1 MLLSGSKRYSMHDR
15 IQPHST
21 VVVIGAG
28 ASGIAASEKLLDT
41 GYKVVL
47 IEARDRMGGRAST
60 RLVGSIPFD
69 AGASWLTESQVNYL
83 RTTADSSGV
92 KLYPTDFNR
101 ALVQY
106 KGVNV
111 PVDLTEFMTAV
122 ERRLTLPYMKLHIRE
137 FFGFR
142 KTLPSMASILNP
154 LLKKYGAEAAYA
166 REVLIANEATNLDR
180 TSIAT
185 LLSGNDSTGDDGRD
199 PLPTDD
205 VMINGGMQAFV
216 ISLAKKV
223 KPSLGEAVDAII
235 RTEIGVS
242 VQTTRRR
249 INADAVIVTVP
260 LGLLKAGTI
269 QFDPGLP
276 IEHKAAIDRL
286 GFGILKKTCLVYPD
300 SNWAKENHLV
310 GLYDSP
316 YFNFIVNVAAIAG
329 QPMIMALSAG
339 DKQIAAD
346 SLSIDEL
353 ATELH
358 ANIRATLG
366 SDIPDPIDHS
376 TTDWG
381 NDPYALGAY
390 SHSSLDTLG
399 NEAEILQRPIA
410 GRILLAGE
418 ALSDRNGYVDGA
430 WSDGQRAA
438 SVIINDL

>member
-1 MLLSGSKRYSMHDR
+1 MHDR

-28 ASGIAASEKLLDT
+28 ASGIAASEKLLAA
-41 GYKVVL
+41 GFKVVL

-60 RLVGSIPFD
+60 RLVSSVPFD
-69 AGASWLTESQVNYL
+69 TGASWLADSQVNYL
-83 RTTADSSGV
+83 RTTAESSGV

-106 KGVNV
+106 KGINV
-111 PVDLTEFMTAV
+111 PINPTEFMKAV
-122 ERRLTLPYMKLHIRE
+122 ERRMTLPYIKLHIRE
-137 FFGFR
+137 FFGLR
-142 KTLPSMASILNP
+142 KTLPSMASMLDP
-154 LLKKYGAEAAYA
+154 LLKKHGAQAAYA
-166 REVLIANEATNLDR
+166 RELMIVNEADNLDQ

-185 LLSGNDSTGDDGRD
+185 LLREHNLPGDDGYD

-205 VMINGGMQAFV
+205 VMVDSGMQAFV
-216 ISLAKKV
+216 TSLAKNI
-223 KPSLGEAVDAII
+223 KPSLGESVEAII
-235 RTEIGVS
+235 RTENGIS

-249 INADAVIVTVP
+249 IDADSVIVTVP
-260 LGLLKAGTI
+260 LGVLKAGTI
-269 QFDPGLP
+269 RFDPGLP
-276 IEHKAAIDRL
+276 VEHRAAIDRL
-286 GFGILKKTCLVYPD
+286 GFGNEKKTCLVYPD
-300 SNWAKENHLV
+300 TNWAKEHHMV
-310 GLYDSP
+310 GLHDSP
-316 YFNFIVNVAAIAG
+316 YFNFMVNVAAIAG
-329 QPMIMALSAG
+329 KPMIMALSAG
-339 DKQIAAD
+339 NKLIAAD

-353 ATELH
+353 AAALH
-358 ANIRATLG
+358 ANVRATLG

-390 SHSSLDTLG
+390 SHSSLKTLG

-430 WSDGQRAA
+430 WNDGQRAA
-438 SVIINDL
+438 SAIINA

>member
-1 MLLSGSKRYSMHDR
+1 MHDR

-28 ASGIAASEKLLDT
+28 ASGIAASEKLLAA
-41 GYKVVL
+41 GFKVVL

-60 RLVGSIPFD
+60 RLVSSVPFD
-69 AGASWLTESQVNYL
+69 TGASWLADSQVNYL
-83 RTTADSSGV
+83 RTTAESSGV

-106 KGVNV
+106 KGINV
-111 PVDLTEFMTAV
+111 PINPTEFMKAV
-122 ERRLTLPYMKLHIRE
+122 ERRMALPYIKLHIRE
-137 FFGFR
+137 FFGLR
-142 KTLPSMASILNP
+142 KTLPSMASMLDP
-154 LLKKYGAEAAYA
+154 LLKKHGAQAAYA
-166 REVLIANEATNLDR
+166 RELMIVNEADNLDQ

-185 LLSGNDSTGDDGRD
+185 LLREHNLPGDDGYD

-205 VMINGGMQAFV
+205 VMVDGGMQAFV
-216 ISLAKKV
+216 TSLAKNI
-223 KPSLGEAVDAII
+223 KPSLGESVEAII
-235 RTEIGVS
+235 RTENGIS

-249 INADAVIVTVP
+249 IDADSVIVTVP
-260 LGLLKAGTI
+260 LGVLKAGTI
-269 QFDPGLP
+269 RFDPGLP
-276 IEHKAAIDRL
+276 VEHRAAIDRL
-286 GFGILKKTCLVYPD
+286 GFGNEKKTCLVYPD
-300 SNWAKENHLV
+300 TNWAKEHHMV
-310 GLYDSP
+310 GLHDSP
-316 YFNFIVNVAAIAG
+316 YFNFMVNVAAIAG
-329 QPMIMALSAG
+329 KPMIMALSAG
-339 DKQIAAD
+339 NKLIAAD

-353 ATELH
+353 AAALH
-358 ANIRATLG
+358 ANVRATLG

-390 SHSSLDTLG
+390 SHSSLKTLG

-430 WSDGQRAA
+430 WNDGQRAA
-438 SVIINDL
+438 SAIINA

>member
-1 MLLSGSKRYSMHDR
+1 MHDR

-223 KPSLGEAVDAII
+223 KPSLGEAVEAII

-269 QFDPGLP
+269 QFDPRLP

-286 GFGILKKTCLVYPD
+286 GFGILKKTCLVYPN

>member
-1 MLLSGSKRYSMHDR
+1 M
-15 IQPHST
+15 
-21 VVVIGAG
+21 
-28 ASGIAASEKLLDT
+28 
-41 GYKVVL
+41 
-47 IEARDRMGGRAST
+47 
-60 RLVGSIPFD
+60 
-69 AGASWLTESQVNYL
+69 
-83 RTTADSSGV
+83 
-92 KLYPTDFNR
+92 
-101 ALVQY
+101 
-106 KGVNV
+106 
-111 PVDLTEFMTAV
+111 
-122 ERRLTLPYMKLHIRE
+122 
-137 FFGFR
+137 
-142 KTLPSMASILNP
+142 
-154 LLKKYGAEAAYA
+154 
-166 REVLIANEATNLDR
+166 
-180 TSIAT
+180 
-185 LLSGNDSTGDDGRD
+185 
-199 PLPTDD
+199 
-205 VMINGGMQAFV
+205 
-216 ISLAKKV
+216 
-223 KPSLGEAVDAII
+223 
-235 RTEIGVS
+235 
-242 VQTTRRR
+242 
-249 INADAVIVTVP
+249 
-260 LGLLKAGTI
+260 
-269 QFDPGLP
+269 
-276 IEHKAAIDRL
+276 
-286 GFGILKKTCLVYPD
+286 
-300 SNWAKENHLV
+300 

-430 WSDGQRAA
+430 WRDGQRAA

>member
-1 MLLSGSKRYSMHDR
+1 MHDR

-28 ASGIAASEKLLDT
+28 ASGIAASEKLLAA
-41 GYKVVL
+41 GFKVVL

-60 RLVGSIPFD
+60 RLVSSVPFD
-69 AGASWLTESQVNYL
+69 TGASWLADSQVNYL
-83 RTTADSSGV
+83 RTTAESSGV

-111 PVDLTEFMTAV
+111 PINPTEFMKAV
-122 ERRLTLPYMKLHIRE
+122 ERRMTLPYIKLHIRE
-137 FFGFR
+137 FFGLR
-142 KTLPSMASILNP
+142 KTLPSMASMLDP
-154 LLKKYGAEAAYA
+154 LLKKHGAQAAYA
-166 REVLIANEATNLDR
+166 RELMIVNEADNLDQ

-185 LLSGNDSTGDDGRD
+185 LLREHNLPGDDGYD

-205 VMINGGMQAFV
+205 VMVDGGMQAFV
-216 ISLAKKV
+216 TSLAKNI
-223 KPSLGEAVDAII
+223 KPSLGESVEAII
-235 RTEIGVS
+235 RTENGIS

-249 INADAVIVTVP
+249 IDADSVIVTVP
-260 LGLLKAGTI
+260 LGVLKAGTI
-269 QFDPGLP
+269 RFDPGLP
-276 IEHKAAIDRL
+276 VEHRAAIDRL
-286 GFGILKKTCLVYPD
+286 GFGNEKKTCLVYPD
-300 SNWAKENHLV
+300 TNWAKEHHMV
-310 GLYDSP
+310 GLHDSP
-316 YFNFIVNVAAIAG
+316 YFNFMVNVAAIAG
-329 QPMIMALSAG
+329 KPMIMALSAG
-339 DKQIAAD
+339 NKLIAAD

-353 ATELH
+353 AAALH
-358 ANIRATLG
+358 ANVRATLG

-390 SHSSLDTLG
+390 SHSSLKTLG

-418 ALSDRNGYVDGA
+418 ALSERNGYVDGA
-430 WSDGQRAA
+430 WNDGQRAA
-438 SVIINDL
+438 SAIINA

>member
-1 MLLSGSKRYSMHDR
+1 MNDR

-28 ASGIAASEKLLDT
+28 ASGIAASEKLLAT
-41 GYKVVL
+41 GFKVIL

-166 REVLIANEATNLDR
+166 REIMIANEASNLDR

-185 LLSGNDSTGDDGRD
+185 LLSGSDSTGDDGRD

-223 KPSLGEAVDAII
+223 KPILGEAVEAII

-269 QFDPGLP
+269 QFDPRLP

-286 GFGILKKTCLVYPD
+286 GFGILKKTCLVYPN

-339 DKQIAAD
+339 DKQTAAD

>member
-1 MLLSGSKRYSMHDR
+1 MHDR

-28 ASGIAASEKLLDT
+28 ASGIAASEKLLAT
-41 GYKVVL
+41 GFKVIL

-111 PVDLTEFMTAV
+111 PVDLTEFITAV

-166 REVLIANEATNLDR
+166 REIMIANEATNLDR

-185 LLSGNDSTGDDGRD
+185 LLRGNDSTGDDGHD

-205 VMINGGMQAFV
+205 VMINGGMQAFI

-223 KPSLGEAVDAII
+223 KPSLGEAVEAII
-235 RTEIGVS
+235 RTEIGVN

-300 SNWAKENHLV
+300 SNWTKENHLV

-346 SLSIDEL
+346 SLSIEEL

-366 SDIPDPIDHS
+366 SDIPDPIDYS

-399 NEAEILQRPIA
+399 NEAEILHRPIA

>member
-1 MLLSGSKRYSMHDR
+1 MHDR

-185 LLSGNDSTGDDGRD
+185 LLSRNDSTGDDGRD

-223 KPSLGEAVDAII
+223 KPSLGEAVEAII

-269 QFDPGLP
+269 QFDPRLP

-286 GFGILKKTCLVYPD
+286 GFGILKKTCLVYPN

>member
-1 MLLSGSKRYSMHDR
+1 MFDFKKSPMHDR

-28 ASGIAASEKLLDT
+28 ASGIAASEKLLAA
-41 GYKVVL
+41 GFKVVL
-47 IEARDRMGGRAST
+47 IESRDRMGGRAST
-60 RLVGSIPFD
+60 RLVSSVPFD
-69 AGASWLTESQVNYL
+69 TGASWLPDSQVNYL
-83 RTTADSSGV
+83 RTTAESSGV

-111 PVDLTEFMTAV
+111 PINPTEFMKAV
-122 ERRLTLPYMKLHIRE
+122 ERRMTLPYIKLHIRE
-137 FFGFR
+137 FFGLH
-142 KTLPSMASILNP
+142 KTLPSMASMLDP
-154 LLKKYGAEAAYA
+154 LLKKHGAQAAYA
-166 REVLIANEATNLDR
+166 RELVIVNEAANLDQ

-185 LLSGNDSTGDDGRD
+185 LLREHNLPGDDGYD

-205 VMINGGMQAFV
+205 VMVDGGMQAFV
-216 ISLAKKV
+216 TSFAKNI
-223 KPSLGEAVDAII
+223 KPSLGESVEAVI
-235 RTEIGVS
+235 RTKNGIS

-249 INADAVIVTVP
+249 IDADSVIVTVP
-260 LGLLKAGTI
+260 LGVLKAGTI
-269 QFDPGLP
+269 RFDPGLP
-276 IEHKAAIDRL
+276 VEHRAAIDRL
-286 GFGILKKTCLVYPD
+286 GFGNEKKTCLVYPNT
-300 SNWAKENHLV
+300 NWAKEHHMV
-310 GLYDSP
+310 GLHDSP
-316 YFNFIVNVAAIAG
+316 YFNFMVNVAAIAG
-329 QPMIMALSAG
+329 KPMIMALSAG
-339 DKQIAAD
+339 NKLIAAD

-353 ATELH
+353 AAALH
-358 ANIRATLG
+358 ANVRATLG

-390 SHSSLDTLG
+390 SHSSLNTLG

-430 WSDGQRAA
+430 WNDGQRAA
-438 SVIINDL
+438 SAIIDA

>member
-1 MLLSGSKRYSMHDR
+1 MHDR

-28 ASGIAASEKLLDT
+28 ASGIAASEKLLAA
-41 GYKVVL
+41 GFKVVL

-60 RLVGSIPFD
+60 RLVSSVPFD
-69 AGASWLTESQVNYL
+69 TGASWLADSQVNYL
-83 RTTADSSGV
+83 RTTAELSGV

-106 KGVNV
+106 KGINV
-111 PVDLTEFMTAV
+111 PINPTEFMKAV
-122 ERRLTLPYMKLHIRE
+122 ERRMTLPYIKLHIRE
-137 FFGFR
+137 FFGLR
-142 KTLPSMASILNP
+142 KTLPSMASMLDP
-154 LLKKYGAEAAYA
+154 LLKKHGAQAAYA
-166 REVLIANEATNLDR
+166 RELMIVNEADNLDQ

-185 LLSGNDSTGDDGRD
+185 LLREHNLPGDDGYD

-205 VMINGGMQAFV
+205 VMVDGGMQAFV
-216 ISLAKKV
+216 TSLAKNI
-223 KPSLGEAVDAII
+223 KPSLGESVEAII
-235 RTEIGVS
+235 RTENGIS

-249 INADAVIVTVP
+249 IDADSVIVTVP
-260 LGLLKAGTI
+260 LGVLKAGTI
-269 QFDPGLP
+269 RFDPGLP
-276 IEHKAAIDRL
+276 VEHRAAIDRL
-286 GFGILKKTCLVYPD
+286 GFGNEKKTCLVYPD
-300 SNWAKENHLV
+300 TNWAKEHHMV
-310 GLYDSP
+310 GLHDSP
-316 YFNFIVNVAAIAG
+316 YFNFMVNVAAIAG
-329 QPMIMALSAG
+329 KPMIMALSAG
-339 DKQIAAD
+339 NKLIAAD

-353 ATELH
+353 AAALH
-358 ANIRATLG
+358 ANVRATLG

-390 SHSSLDTLG
+390 SHSSLKTLG

-430 WSDGQRAA
+430 WNDGQRAA
-438 SVIINDL
+438 SAIINA

>member
-1 MLLSGSKRYSMHDR
+1 MNDR

-28 ASGIAASEKLLDT
+28 ASGIAASEKLLAT
-41 GYKVVL
+41 GFKVIL

-166 REVLIANEATNLDR
+166 REIMIANEASNLDR

-185 LLSGNDSTGDDGRD
+185 LLSGSDSTGDDGRD

-223 KPSLGEAVDAII
+223 KPSLGEAVEAII

-269 QFDPGLP
+269 QFDPRLP

-286 GFGILKKTCLVYPD
+286 GFGILKKTCLVYPN

-339 DKQIAAD
+339 DKQTAAD

>member
-1 MLLSGSKRYSMHDR
+1 M
-15 IQPHST
+15 
-21 VVVIGAG
+21 
-28 ASGIAASEKLLDT
+28 
-41 GYKVVL
+41 
-47 IEARDRMGGRAST
+47 
-60 RLVGSIPFD
+60 
-69 AGASWLTESQVNYL
+69 
-83 RTTADSSGV
+83 

-101 ALVQY
+101 ALVHY

-185 LLSGNDSTGDDGRD
+185 LLSRNDSTGDDGRD

-216 ISLAKKV
+216 ISLAKRV
-223 KPSLGEAVDAII
+223 KPSLGEAVEAII
-235 RTEIGVS
+235 RTETGVS

-286 GFGILKKTCLVYPD
+286 GFGILKNTCLVYPD
-300 SNWAKENHLV
+300 SNWTKENHLV

-366 SDIPDPIDHS
+366 SDIPDPIDYS

>member
-1 MLLSGSKRYSMHDR
+1 MHDR

-28 ASGIAASEKLLDT
+28 ASGIAASEKLLAT
-41 GYKVVL
+41 GFKVVL

-223 KPSLGEAVDAII
+223 KPSLGEAVEAII

-269 QFDPGLP
+269 QFDPRLP

>member
-1 MLLSGSKRYSMHDR
+1 MLYTYDR

-28 ASGIAASEKLLDT
+28 ASGIAASEKLLT
-41 GYKVVL
+41 NGFKVVL

-60 RLVGSIPFD
+60 KLVGSVPFD
-69 AGASWLTESQVNYL
+69 AGASWLTESKMNYL
-83 RTTADSSGV
+83 RTTAESSGAR
-92 KLYPTDFNR
+92 LYPTDFNR

-106 KGVNV
+106 KGVHV
-111 PVDLTEFMTAV
+111 PVDLTEFMTAL
-122 ERRLTLPYMKLHIRE
+122 EGRLILPYIKSHIRE
-137 FFGFR
+137 FFGLR
-142 KTLPSMASILNP
+142 KTLPSMASMLDP
-154 LLKKYGAEAAYA
+154 LLKKHGAQAAYA
-166 REVLIANEATNLDR
+166 REIITGNEATNLDR

-185 LLSGNDSTGDDGRD
+185 LLSGHDLNGDNGWD
-199 PLPTDD
+199 PLPMDD

-216 ISLAKKV
+216 VSLAKKI
-223 KPSLGEAVDAII
+223 KPSLGEAVQAVI
-235 RTEIGVS
+235 RTESGITI
-242 VQTTRRR
+242 QTTRRR
-249 INADAVIVTVP
+249 LDADALIVTVP
-260 LGLLKAGTI
+260 LGLLKAGII

-276 IEHKAAIDRL
+276 IEHRAAIDRL
-286 GFGILKKTCLVYPD
+286 GFGILKKTCLVYPE

-310 GLYDSP
+310 GLHDSP

-353 ATELH
+353 AIELH
-358 ANIRATLG
+358 SNVREALG
-366 SDIPDPIDHS
+366 SDVPDPIDHS

-381 NDPYALGAY
+381 NDPYALGSY

-430 WSDGQRAA
+430 WNDGQRAA
-438 SVIINDL
+438 SVIINNL

>member
-1 MLLSGSKRYSMHDR
+1 MPSMFDR
-15 IQPHST
+15 IEPHST

-28 ASGIAASEKLLDT
+28 ASGIAASEQLLAN
-41 GYKVVL
+41 GFKVVL

-60 RLVGSIPFD
+60 QLVGSVPFD

-83 RTTADSSGV
+83 RTTAESSGA

-122 ERRLTLPYMKLHIRE
+122 ERRLILPYIKSHIQE
-137 FFGFR
+137 FFGLR
-142 KTLPSMASILNP
+142 KTLPSMASMLDP
-154 LLKKYGAEAAYA
+154 LLKKYGAQAAYA
-166 REVLIANEATNLDR
+166 REIITANEATNLDR

-185 LLSGNDSTGDDGRD
+185 LLNGHDLTGDNGWN
-199 PLPTDD
+199 PLPMDD
-205 VMINGGMQAFV
+205 VMIDGGMQGFV
-216 ISLAKKV
+216 VSLAKKV
-223 KPSLGEAVDAII
+223 KPSLGEAVQAVI
-235 RTEIGVS
+235 RTESGIT

-249 INADAVIVTVP
+249 LDADALIMTVP
-260 LGLLKAGTI
+260 LGLLKAGI
-269 QFDPGLP
+269 IKFDPALP
-276 IEHKAAIDRL
+276 TQHRAAIDRL
-286 GFGILKKTCLVYPD
+286 GFGILKKTCLVYPE
-300 SNWAKENHLV
+300 SSWVRENHLV
-310 GLYDSP
+310 GLHDSP

-353 ATELH
+353 ASELH
-358 ANIRATLG
+358 SNVRTTLG
-366 SDIPDPIDHS
+366 SDVPDPIDNS

-381 NDPYALGAY
+381 NDPYALGSY

-430 WSDGQRAA
+430 WNDGQRAA
-438 SVIINDL
+438 SVITNNL

>member
-1 MLLSGSKRYSMHDR
+1 MHDR

-28 ASGIAASEKLLDT
+28 ASGIAASEKLLAA
-41 GYKVVL
+41 GFKVVL

-60 RLVGSIPFD
+60 RLVSSVPFD
-69 AGASWLTESQVNYL
+69 TGASWLADSQVNYL
-83 RTTADSSGV
+83 RTTAESSGV

-111 PVDLTEFMTAV
+111 PINPTEFMKAV
-122 ERRLTLPYMKLHIRE
+122 ERRMALPYIKLHIRE
-137 FFGFR
+137 FFGLR
-142 KTLPSMASILNP
+142 KTLPSMASMLDP
-154 LLKKYGAEAAYA
+154 LLKKHGAQAAYA
-166 REVLIANEATNLDR
+166 RELMIVNEADNLDQ

-185 LLSGNDSTGDDGRD
+185 LLREHNLPGDDGYD

-205 VMINGGMQAFV
+205 VMVDGGMQAFV
-216 ISLAKKV
+216 TSLAKNI
-223 KPSLGEAVDAII
+223 KPSLGESVEAII
-235 RTEIGVS
+235 RTENGIS

-249 INADAVIVTVP
+249 IDADSVIVTVP
-260 LGLLKAGTI
+260 LGVLKAGTI
-269 QFDPGLP
+269 RFDPGLP
-276 IEHKAAIDRL
+276 VEHRAAIDRL
-286 GFGILKKTCLVYPD
+286 GFGNEKKTCLVYPD
-300 SNWAKENHLV
+300 TNWAKEHHMV
-310 GLYDSP
+310 GLHDSP
-316 YFNFIVNVAAIAG
+316 YFNFMVNVAAIAG
-329 QPMIMALSAG
+329 KPMIMALSAG
-339 DKQIAAD
+339 NKLIAAD

-353 ATELH
+353 AAALH
-358 ANIRATLG
+358 ANVRATLG

-390 SHSSLDTLG
+390 SHSSLKTLG

-430 WSDGQRAA
+430 WNDGQRAA
-438 SVIINDL
+438 SAIIDA

>member
-1 MLLSGSKRYSMHDR
+1 MHDR

-28 ASGIAASEKLLDT
+28 ASGIAASEKLLAT
-41 GYKVVL
+41 GFKVVL

-185 LLSGNDSTGDDGRD
+185 LLSGSDSTGDDGRD

-223 KPSLGEAVDAII
+223 KPSLGEAVEAII

-286 GFGILKKTCLVYPD
+286 GFGILKKTCLVYPN

>member
-1 MLLSGSKRYSMHDR
+1 MHDR

-223 KPSLGEAVDAII
+223 KPSLGEAVEAII

-269 QFDPGLP
+269 QFDPRLP

>member
-1 MLLSGSKRYSMHDR
+1 MLYMYDR

-21 VVVIGAG
+21 VVVVGAG
-28 ASGIAASEKLLDT
+28 ASGIAASEKLLT
-41 GYKVVL
+41 NGFKVVL

-60 RLVGSIPFD
+60 KLVGSVPFD
-69 AGASWLTESQVNYL
+69 AGASWLTESKMNYL
-83 RTTADSSGV
+83 RTTAESSGAR
-92 KLYPTDFNR
+92 LYPTDFNR

-111 PVDLTEFMTAV
+111 PVDLTEVMTAL
-122 ERRLTLPYMKLHIRE
+122 EGRLILPYIKSHIRE
-137 FFGFR
+137 FFGLR
-142 KTLPSMASILNP
+142 KTLPSMASMLDP
-154 LLKKYGAEAAYA
+154 LLKKHGAQAAYA
-166 REVLIANEATNLDR
+166 REIINANEATNLDR

-185 LLSGNDSTGDDGRD
+185 LLRGHDLTGDNGWD
-199 PLPTDD
+199 PLPMDD

-216 ISLAKKV
+216 VSLAKKV
-223 KPSLGEAVDAII
+223 KPSLGEAVQAVI
-235 RTEIGVS
+235 RTDSGITI
-242 VQTTRRR
+242 QTTRRR
-249 INADAVIVTVP
+249 LDADALIVTVP
-260 LGLLKAGTI
+260 LGLLKAGII

-276 IEHKAAIDRL
+276 VEHRAAIDRL
-286 GFGILKKTCLVYPD
+286 GFGILKKTCLVYPE

-310 GLYDSP
+310 GLHDSP
-316 YFNFIVNVAAIAG
+316 YFNFIVNVAAISG

-353 ATELH
+353 AIELH
-358 ANIRATLG
+358 SNVRETLG
-366 SDIPDPIDHS
+366 SDVPDPIDHS

-381 NDPYALGAY
+381 NDPYALGSY

-430 WSDGQRAA
+430 WNDGQRAA
-438 SVIINDL
+438 SVIINNL

>member
-1 MLLSGSKRYSMHDR
+1 MHDR

-69 AGASWLTESQVNYL
+69 AGASWLTESRVNYL

-223 KPSLGEAVDAII
+223 KPSLGEAVEAII

-286 GFGILKKTCLVYPD
+286 GFGILKKTCLVYPN

-353 ATELH
+353 ASELH